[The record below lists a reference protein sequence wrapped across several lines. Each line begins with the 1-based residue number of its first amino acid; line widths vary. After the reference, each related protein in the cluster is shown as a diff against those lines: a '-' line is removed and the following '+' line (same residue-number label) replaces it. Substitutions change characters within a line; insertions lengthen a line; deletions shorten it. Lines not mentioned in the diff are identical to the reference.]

1 MTGTIFVVAEGSNIL
16 GQAKTREDGIGY
28 LRETYGEDKFNPE
41 NYFPKCQGLLEE
53 FDHGE
58 GQKKFRLIEVREGD
72 IDLMSL
78 LQESSKRKVVR
89 IPKPVKVQR
98 NTACTPTRT
107 RLVTGKKTPPIPAS
121 QIAEGTIK
129 IGNDGNAWIN
139 KKKGDGFKWVRHY
152 DETHDGLERKRKAPK
167 TKAREFRVGTT
178 MMGEDGKEWIVKKM
192 KGNKF
197 KWVRN
202 N

>member
-1 MTGTIFVVAEGSNIL
+1 MTGTVFVVAEGSNIL

-28 LRETYGEDKFNPE
+28 LRETYGEEKFSAN
-41 NYFPKCQGLLEE
+41 NYHPKCQGLLEE
-53 FDHGE
+53 FDLGE
-58 GQKKFRLIEVREGD
+58 GQKKFRLIEVRDKGV
-72 IDLMSL
+72 DLIEL
-78 LQESSKRKVVR
+78 LRESSKQKIIR

-98 NTACTPTRT
+98 NAACTPTRT

-121 QIAEGTIK
+121 QLAEGTIK

-167 TKAREFRVGTT
+167 AKAREFRAGTT

>member
-1 MTGTIFVVAEGSNIL
+1 MTDIIFVVAEGSNIL

-28 LRETYGEDKFNPE
+28 LKETYGDEKFTAE
-41 NYFPKCQGLLEE
+41 NYFPKCQGLLDE
-53 FDHGE
+53 FNYDDNS
-58 GQKKFRLIEVREGD
+58 KKFRLIEVREKGVN
-72 IDLMSL
+72 LENL
-78 LQESSKRKVVR
+78 LEESSKRRVTR
-89 IPKPVKVQR
+89 IPKPVKVQK

-121 QIAEGTIK
+121 QLVEGTIK

-167 TKAREFRVGTT
+167 AKAREFKVGTT
-178 MMGEDGKEWIVKKM
+178 MIGEDGKEWIVKKM